1 MKRIATII
9 LSLLT
14 CTLYAQVDLE
24 LEING
29 MECTTITVGKKA
41 SADGSVMTSHTD
53 DSGRSRTNI
62 MVEPAADHAPGE
74 MVTLYKRKACPSGT
88 APMPT
93 YCYEE
98 TGKIPQVAHTYQY
111 LNTAYPCMNE
121 HQLAIG
127 DESAE
132 LRLQV
137 PAFDDVHQSRRVASL
152 GQGGTECDDRVA
164 TAGEGHLERFGLVHY
179 ACRRKPSPLDWR

>member
-1 MKRIATII
+1 MKKIATII

-14 CTLYAQVDLE
+14 CTLYAQVDWE
-24 LEING
+24 SEIDN

-62 MVEPAADHAPGE
+62 TVEPAADHAPAE

-121 HQLAIG
+121 HQLSIG
-127 DESAE
+127 ESTFGGRSE
-132 LRLQV
+132 L
-137 PAFDDVHQSRRVASL
+137 
-152 GQGGTECDDRVA
+152 
-164 TAGEGHLERFGLVHY
+164 
-179 ACRRKPSPLDWR
+179 

>member
-1 MKRIATII
+1 MKRLATII

-14 CTLYAQVDLE
+14 CTLYAQVDWE
-24 LEING
+24 SEIDN

-62 MVEPAADHAPGE
+62 TVEPAADHAPGE

-98 TGKIPQVAHTYQY
+98 TGKIPQVAHT
-111 LNTAYPCMNE
+111 
-121 HQLAIG
+121 
-127 DESAE
+127 
-132 LRLQV
+132 
-137 PAFDDVHQSRRVASL
+137 
-152 GQGGTECDDRVA
+152 DRKSV
-164 TAGEGHLERFGLVHY
+164 G
-179 ACRRKPSPLDWR
+179 